1 MQHLFTRWLAIVLVI
16 FISGCSVHNQTT
28 SQYPLG
34 NFKKLTPQY
43 VAVNNGQMEYY
54 RFGKGTP
61 IVLINGYVTDVSSWN
76 RQFLAALADHH
87 EIIVINNRNIGGS
100 IINSNHYASQD
111 LANDTYQVIRQL
123 HLKKPAVLGISM
135 GGMIAQQVAA
145 MHQDQLGHLI
155 LINTAIAGK
164 KSVHPTPTT
173 EKLMLNMPTD
183 KVGRYFLAIKLF
195 FPSYHRL
202 AMAMSLA
209 IDRFQPRYYTEIYE
223 TAELAPLRSL
233 FMGWV
238 KDDAT
243 ANKLAT
249 LRIPTLILNGQA
261 DDVIPPINSVIL
273 ARTIPHSTLK
283 RWPYGGHAMVYQ
295 YPEEIAHAIDAFL
308 T

>member
-1 MQHLFTRWLAIVLVI
+1 MQHLFTRWLAIALVI

-34 NFKKLTPQY
+34 NLKKLTPQY
-43 VAVNNGQMEYY
+43 VAVKNGQMEYY

-87 EIIVINNRNIGGS
+87 DVIVINNRNVGGS
-100 IINSNHYASQD
+100 IIKSNHYASQD
-111 LANDTYQVIRQL
+111 LANDTYQVIQQL
-123 HLKKPAVLGISM
+123 QLKKPAVLGISM

-145 MHQDQLGHLI
+145 LHQDKLGALI

-164 KSVHPTPTT
+164 KSIHPKATT

-195 FPSYHRL
+195 FPSYDRL
-202 AMAMSLA
+202 PMAMSLA
-209 IDRFQPRYYTEIYE
+209 IDRFQPRYYTEIN
-223 TAELAPLRSL
+223 APAAMAPQRSL
-233 FMGWV
+233 LMGWV
-238 KDDAT
+238 KDEAT
-243 ANKLAT
+243 ADKLAT
-249 LRIPTLILNGQA
+249 LHLPTLILNGQA
-261 DDVIPPINSVIL
+261 DYVIPPINSLIL

-283 RWPYGGHAMVYQ
+283 RWPYGGHAMVFQ
-295 YPEEIAHAIDAFL
+295 YPEEIAHAVDAFL